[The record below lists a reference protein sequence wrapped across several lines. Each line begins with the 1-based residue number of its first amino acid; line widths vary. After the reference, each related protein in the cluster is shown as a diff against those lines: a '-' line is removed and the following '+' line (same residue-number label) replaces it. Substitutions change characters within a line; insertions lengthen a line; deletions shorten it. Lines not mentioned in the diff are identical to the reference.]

1 MNDNIIK
8 QFKRNVNTT
17 KKKTNSKKSHS
28 KQTHSKKS
36 HSKQTHSKK
45 SDSKKSQFNSDLKK
59 EYGKMMNKRKVIN
72 YQTLNN
78 KNTSLNNKS
87 LNNKNKS
94 FVIIVPYRDDK
105 KHLRKKHL
113 DEFIKVIPKLFSKL
127 DNEFKILI
135 VEQNNKDNRF
145 NRGCL
150 LNIGFDIC
158 KDNFEYFI
166 FHDVD
171 LIPNNELIPYYGIY
185 PSKPIHLANVWKKY
199 GVGGKYFGGV
209 NSFNRKDFM
218 KVNGYPNN
226 YWGWGG
232 EDDELYDRVSDS
244 NLKVFIPN
252 KGKYSEMKHNKP
264 TNQQK
269 LPFNQKMRLRLQHKD
284 WKKNGLNNLK
294 YEVSHT
300 KKLNKDASLVSV
312 KF

>member
-8 QFKRNVNTT
+8 QFKRNINTT
-17 KKKTNSKKSHS
+17 KKKTNSKKSD
-28 KQTHSKKS
+28 
-36 HSKQTHSKK
+36 SKQTHSKK
-45 SDSKKSQFNSDLKK
+45 SDSKQTHSKKTNSKKSHFNSDLKK

-78 KNTSLNNKS
+78 KNKSSNDKNKS
-87 LNNKNKS
+87 LNKS

-145 NRGCL
+145 NRGSL

-252 KGKYSEMKHNKP
+252 KGEYSEMKHNKP

-300 KKLNKDASLVSV
+300 KKLNKDTSLVSV

>member
-28 KQTHSKKS
+28 KQTNSKKTNSKKS
-36 HSKQTHSKK
+36 HSKQTNSKQTNSKK
-45 SDSKKSQFNSDLKK
+45 SHFNNDLKK

-78 KNTSLNNKS
+78 KNIS

-127 DNEFKILI
+127 DNKFKILI

-145 NRGCL
+145 NRGSL

-185 PSKPIHLANVWKKY
+185 PSKPI
-199 GVGGKYFGGV
+199 
-209 NSFNRKDFM
+209 
-218 KVNGYPNN
+218 
-226 YWGWGG
+226 
-232 EDDELYDRVSDS
+232 
-244 NLKVFIPN
+244 
-252 KGKYSEMKHNKP
+252 
-264 TNQQK
+264 
-269 LPFNQKMRLRLQHKD
+269 
-284 WKKNGLNNLK
+284 
-294 YEVSHT
+294 
-300 KKLNKDASLVSV
+300 
-312 KF
+312 